1 MSSTSLLPD
10 ANEALLSHSI
20 SLELRMREPD
30 QAFPV
35 IVVGAGAA
43 GLATA
48 SCLKQVDVPSVI
60 FEADD
65 DIATTWRSLYDR
77 LHLHTIKQLSG
88 LPGFPMP
95 AKAPRYLARD
105 AVVAYL
111 RDYARHFDLRIETG
125 RRVSRAY
132 RRDELWTVVTPQGES
147 AAQAL
152 VSATGVFANPD
163 GVHFP
168 GQDAYSGRIEHG
180 STYREP
186 SPYAGKRVLIVG
198 SGNTGAEIAIDLAE
212 HGVEVSVSIRA
223 GANVVPRELLGIP
236 IQRWAHVIAALP
248 QPVTQPIAAVM
259 LRNAARRQRQAG
271 VPRPTESVIGRP
283 GVPVI
288 GLDFL
293 RLAKSG
299 KIAIRPGIQSFTS
312 EAVLFADGREEF
324 HDVVIF
330 ATGYR
335 PALDYLDGLLTLDDG
350 GRPARDGVRSTD
362 QPDLYFVGMQYDI
375 RGTLF
380 NIGNEAPLAA
390 RQIAASR
397 KQGKSAAPVR

>member
-1 MSSTSLLPD
+1 MSEQQP
-10 ANEALLSHSI
+10 AA
-20 SLELRMREPD
+20 
-30 QAFPV
+30 PV
-35 IVVGAGAA
+35 IIVGAGAA

-48 SCLKQVDVPSVI
+48 ACLKRVEVPSVI
-60 FEADD
+60 LEASD

-88 LPGFPMP
+88 LPGYPMP

-105 AVVAYL
+105 EVVAYL
-111 RDYARHFDLRIETG
+111 RDYARHFDLRIETAQ
-125 RRVSRAY
+125 RVTRAY
-132 RRDELWTVVTPQGES
+132 RRNALWVVETPQGERTS
-147 AAQAL
+147 QAL
-152 VSATGVFANPD
+152 VSTTGVFANPD
-163 GVHFP
+163 EVSYP
-168 GQDAYSGRIEHG
+168 GQDTYTGRIERA

-186 SPYAGKRVLIVG
+186 SGYAGKRVLIIG

-212 HGVEVSVSIRA
+212 HGVETSVSIRA
-223 GANVVPRELLGIP
+223 GANVVPRELVGIP

-248 QPVTQPIAAVM
+248 GPMTRPIAAVM
-259 LRNAARRQRQAG
+259 LRNSARRQQKAG
-271 VPRPTESVIGRP
+271 VPRPTGTVIGRP

-299 KIAIRPGIQSFTS
+299 AIAIRPGIQQFTPS
-312 EAVLFADGREEF
+312 AVVFADGREEF
-324 HDVVIF
+324 YDVVIF

-335 PALDYLDGLLTLDDG
+335 PALDYLDGLLTLDEG

-362 QPDLYFVGMQYDI
+362 QPDLYFVGMQYDT

-380 NIGNEAPLAA
+380 NISNEAPLAA
-390 RQIAASR
+390 MLIAASL
-397 KQGKSAAPVR
+397 KQGKSASVTI

>member
-1 MSSTSLLPD
+1 
-10 ANEALLSHSI
+10 
-20 SLELRMREPD
+20 MREPGE
-30 QAFPV
+30 ANPV
-35 IVVGAGAA
+35 IIVGAGAA

-48 SCLKQVDVPSVI
+48 ACLKQVGVPSVI
-60 FEADD
+60 LEASD

-88 LPGFPMP
+88 LPGYPMP
-95 AKAPRYLARD
+95 ARAPRYLSRD
-105 AVVAYL
+105 EVVAYL

-125 RRVSRAY
+125 RRVLRAY
-132 RRDELWTVVTPQGES
+132 RHAAQWVAQTPQGDYTGH
-147 AAQAL
+147 AL
-152 VSATGVFANPD
+152 VSTTGIFAKPD
-163 GVHFP
+163 EVSYP
-168 GQDAYSGRIEHG
+168 GQDAYTGRIEHG

-186 SPYAGKRVLIVG
+186 SPYAGRRVLVIG

-212 HGVEVSVSIRA
+212 HGAAVSVSIRA
-223 GANVVPRELLGIP
+223 GANVVPRELLGVP

-248 QPVTQPIAAVM
+248 APVTRPIAAMM
-259 LRNAARRQRQAG
+259 LRNAARRQQQAG
-271 VPRPTESVIGRP
+271 VPRPTGPIIGRP

-299 KIAIRPGIQSFTS
+299 AIAIRPGIQSFKP
-312 EAVLFADGREEF
+312 EAVVFNDGREEF
-324 HDVVIF
+324 YDVVIF

-335 PALDYLDGLLTLDDG
+335 PALDYFSGQLTLDEG

-380 NIGNEAPLAA
+380 NIANEAPLAA
-390 RQIAASR
+390 RLIAASL
-397 KQGKSAAPVR
+397 KQGKSASRES

>member
-1 MSSTSLLPD
+1 MSEQQP
-10 ANEALLSHSI
+10 AVPI
-20 SLELRMREPD
+20 
-30 QAFPV
+30 
-35 IVVGAGAA
+35 IIVGAGAA

-48 SCLKQVDVPSVI
+48 ACLKQVGVPSVI
-60 FEADD
+60 LEASD

-88 LPGFPMP
+88 LPGYPMS

-105 AVVAYL
+105 EMVNYL

-125 RRVSRAY
+125 QPVTRAY
-132 RRDELWTVVTPQGES
+132 RRDALWVVETPQGEWT
-147 AAQAL
+147 AHAL
-152 VSATGVFANPD
+152 ISTTGVFANPD
-163 GVHFP
+163 EVSYP
-168 GQDAYSGRIEHG
+168 GQDTYSGRIERA

-186 SPYAGKRVLIVG
+186 SGYVGKRVLIIG

-212 HGVEVSVSIRA
+212 HGTETSVSIRA
-223 GANVVPRELLGIP
+223 GANVVPRELVGIP

-248 QPVTQPIAAVM
+248 GPVTRPIAAVM
-259 LRNAARRQRQAG
+259 LRNAARRQQKAG
-271 VPRPTESVIGRP
+271 VPRPTGPVIGRP

-299 KIAIRPGIQSFTS
+299 KIAIRPGIQSFTPA
-312 EAVLFADGREEF
+312 AVVFADGRQEF
-324 HDVVIF
+324 YQVVIF

-335 PALDYLDGLLTLDDG
+335 PALDYLDGLLTLDEG

-380 NIGNEAPLAA
+380 NISNEAPLAA
-390 RQIAASR
+390 RQIAASL
-397 KQGKSAAPVR
+397 KQGKSASKAR

>member
-1 MSSTSLLPD
+1 MSQQESAIP
-10 ANEALLSHSI
+10 AI
-20 SLELRMREPD
+20 
-30 QAFPV
+30 
-35 IVVGAGAA
+35 IIGAGAA

-48 SCLKQVDVPSVI
+48 ACLKQVGVPSVI
-60 FEADD
+60 LEASDD
-65 DIATTWRSLYDR
+65 VATTWRSLYDR

-88 LPGFPMP
+88 LPGYPMP
-95 AKAPRYLARD
+95 RNAPRYLSRD
-105 AVVAYL
+105 EVVAYL
-111 RDYARHFDLRIETG
+111 RDYARHFDLRIETSQ
-125 RRVSRAY
+125 RVTRAY
-132 RRDELWTVVTPQGES
+132 RRDGLWVVETPSGERTT
-147 AAQAL
+147 QAL

-163 GVHFP
+163 EVSYP
-168 GQDAYSGRIEHG
+168 GQETYGGRIERA

-212 HGVEVSVSIRA
+212 HGIESSVSIRA
-223 GANVVPRELLGIP
+223 GANVVPRELVGIP

-248 QPVTQPIAAVM
+248 EPVTRPIAAVM
-259 LRNAARRQRQAG
+259 LRNSARRQQKAG
-271 VPRPTESVIGRP
+271 VPRPTGTIIGRP

-293 RLAKSG
+293 RLAKAG
-299 KIAIRPGIQSFTS
+299 AIAIRPGIRSFKPD
-312 EAVLFADGREEF
+312 AVVFADGREEF
-324 HDVVIF
+324 YDAVIL

-335 PALDYLDGLLTLDDG
+335 PALAYLDGLLTLGEG

-380 NIGNEAPLAA
+380 NIANEAPLAA
-390 RQIAASR
+390 RQIATALKR
-397 KQGKSAAPVR
+397 EKSAS

>member
-1 MSSTSLLPD
+1 MRMSEPG
-10 ANEALLSHSI
+10 EAI
-20 SLELRMREPD
+20 
-30 QAFPV
+30 PV
-35 IVVGAGAA
+35 IIVGAGAA

-48 SCLKQVDVPSVI
+48 ACLKQVRVPSVI
-60 FEADD
+60 LEASD

-88 LPGFPMP
+88 LPGYSMP
-95 AKAPRYLARD
+95 AKAPRYLSRD
-105 AVVAYL
+105 EVVAYL

-125 RRVSRAY
+125 RRVLRAY
-132 RRDELWTVVTPQGES
+132 RYDAQWVAQTPQGDYT
-147 AAQAL
+147 AQAL
-152 VSATGVFANPD
+152 VSTTGIFANPD
-163 GVHFP
+163 AVRYP
-168 GQDAYSGRIEHG
+168 GQDAYIGRIEHG

-186 SPYAGKRVLIVG
+186 SPYAGRRVLIIG

-212 HGVEVSVSIRA
+212 HGAAVSVSIRA
-223 GANVVPRELLGIP
+223 GANVVPRELLGMP

-248 QPVTQPIAAVM
+248 APVTRPIAGVM
-259 LRNAARRQRQAG
+259 LRNAARRQQQAG
-271 VPRPTESVIGRP
+271 VPRPTGPIIGRP

-299 KIAIRPGIQSFTS
+299 VIAIRPGIQSFKP
-312 EAVLFADGREEF
+312 EAVVFSDGREEF
-324 HDVVIF
+324 YDVVIL

-335 PALDYLDGLLTLDDG
+335 PALDYLDGLVTLDEG

-362 QPDLYFVGMQYDI
+362 QPNLYFVGMQYDI

-380 NIGNEAPLAA
+380 NIANEAPLAA
-390 RQIAASR
+390 RLIAASLE
-397 KQGKSAAPVR
+397 QGKSKSRAG